1 MKATTLILQLLL
13 LASIQQATAQEP
25 DYEGYWCCASS
36 DCYATTSG
44 LPQHIQCLV
53 NTHSSCT
60 RPTPNACGGCTDPT
74 GSGGGIATHA
84 FDPNTGTCY
93 DAGKLVGMPSF
104 LLIRTLLTNV
114 FGDSQGLR
122 LLQHSGQ
129 EQVHPWGY
137 VHRLPQRQDS
147 GRSIGMPRVRRGLGF
162 RPGHL

>member
-93 DAGKLVGMPSF
+93 DAGKLVGM
-104 LLIRTLLTNV
+104 LLIPRLSNTSNERFRRQPRPTSAATFWTRASPPLGLCAPTAPATRQWTIHRNAK
-114 FGDSQGLR
+114 GTQGSWL
-122 LLQHSGQ
+122 
-129 EQVHPWGY
+129 
-137 VHRLPQRQDS
+137 
-147 GRSIGMPRVRRGLGF
+147 
-162 RPGHL
+162 